1 MNECFACLYVSACL
15 VPLRGWGG
23 GGVVVVGGE
32 GGLEESIRS
41 PRAGVTYGCDL
52 LLGAGTR
59 TWVLCKSVKCF

>member
-1 MNECFACLYVSACL
+1 MFCLPVCKCLSGAFAGV
-15 VPLRGWGG
+15 GGGGG
-23 GGVVVVGGE
+23 GGVVVVVGE